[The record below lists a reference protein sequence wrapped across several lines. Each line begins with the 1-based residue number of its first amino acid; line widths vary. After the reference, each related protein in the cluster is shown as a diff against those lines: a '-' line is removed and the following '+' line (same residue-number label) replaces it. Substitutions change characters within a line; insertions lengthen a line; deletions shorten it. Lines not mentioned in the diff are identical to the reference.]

1 MIELIR
7 KEDCC
12 GCTACVWAC
21 PKSCITMTEDKE
33 GFLYPS
39 IDERECVH
47 CRKCQQVCPILHN
60 ENRQITVSGN
70 MSKEEYTRN
79 RITAEKKIPDSYV
92 LYLRDS
98 SVRRDSTSGGAFS
111 LFAESVLSRDG
122 VIYGAAI
129 DRNHQI
135 KHMRVSCP
143 QDLDKLRGA
152 KYVQSQQ
159 DGIYEQVRDDLAV
172 NRTVLYTGTPCQ
184 VAGLYK
190 FLGREYGNLIT
201 IDIFC
206 HGVGSPGYWNNYLSY
221 MEDHYRSSIRR
232 IKFREK
238 TYGYHSAC
246 MAVSFSN
253 GKSSRKD
260 HDNDLFWTAFSKCYI
275 FRPSC
280 YECRFKQILH
290 KSDFSIGDFWDVSG
304 LPRQYEEADGCSLLL
319 CHTQKGRDL
328 LSQMGEKAE
337 MEPIDLEKALI
348 INGGHQVSML
358 IGSSHRPEKREAFLE
373 EMGETQID
381 DLVKKYIP
389 VSWKYRI
396 KALIKPVLY
405 KTGTL
410 DRIKQ
415 LRSRLIRS

>member
-21 PKSCITMTEDKE
+21 PKSCITMTADKE

-39 IDERECVH
+39 IDEKECVH

-143 QDLDKLRGA
+143 QDLDKLRGQNM
-152 KYVQSQQ
+152 YNPSRTEFMSRSEMIWQS
-159 DGIYEQVRDDLAV
+159 
-172 NRTVLYTGTPCQ
+172 TG
-184 VAGLYK
+184 L
-190 FLGREYGNLIT
+190 
-201 IDIFC
+201 
-206 HGVGSPGYWNNYLSY
+206 
-221 MEDHYRSSIRR
+221 
-232 IKFREK
+232 
-238 TYGYHSAC
+238 
-246 MAVSFSN
+246 
-253 GKSSRKD
+253 
-260 HDNDLFWTAFSKCYI
+260 CYI
-275 FRPSC
+275 
-280 YECRFKQILH
+280 Q
-290 KSDFSIGDFWDVSG
+290 G
-304 LPRQYEEADGCSLLL
+304 LPVRLPAY
-319 CHTQKGRDL
+319 
-328 LSQMGEKAE
+328 
-337 MEPIDLEKALI
+337 
-348 INGGHQVSML
+348 IN
-358 IGSSHRPEKREAFLE
+358 F
-373 EMGETQID
+373 
-381 DLVKKYIP
+381 
-389 VSWKYRI
+389 
-396 KALIKPVLY
+396 
-405 KTGTL
+405 
-410 DRIKQ
+410 
-415 LRSRLIRS
+415 

>member
-21 PKSCITMTEDKE
+21 PKSCITMTADKE

-39 IDERECVH
+39 IAEKECVH

-172 NRTVLYTGTPCQ
+172 NRAVLYTGTPCQ

-201 IDIFC
+201 IDI
-206 HGVGSPGYWNNYLSY
+206 
-221 MEDHYRSSIRR
+221 
-232 IKFREK
+232 
-238 TYGYHSAC
+238 
-246 MAVSFSN
+246 
-253 GKSSRKD
+253 
-260 HDNDLFWTAFSKCYI
+260 
-275 FRPSC
+275 
-280 YECRFKQILH
+280 
-290 KSDFSIGDFWDVSG
+290 
-304 LPRQYEEADGCSLLL
+304 
-319 CHTQKGRDL
+319 
-328 LSQMGEKAE
+328 
-337 MEPIDLEKALI
+337 
-348 INGGHQVSML
+348 
-358 IGSSHRPEKREAFLE
+358 
-373 EMGETQID
+373 
-381 DLVKKYIP
+381 
-389 VSWKYRI
+389 
-396 KALIKPVLY
+396 
-405 KTGTL
+405 
-410 DRIKQ
+410 
-415 LRSRLIRS
+415 